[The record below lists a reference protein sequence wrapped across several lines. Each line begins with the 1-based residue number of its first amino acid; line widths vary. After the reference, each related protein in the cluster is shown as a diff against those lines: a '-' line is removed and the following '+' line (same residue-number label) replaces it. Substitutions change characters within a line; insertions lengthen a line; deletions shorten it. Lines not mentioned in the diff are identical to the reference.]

1 MLKIYLCEDEK
12 AQLERWEEIITKYLV
27 MHEVNMELYCSTAKP
42 AQVLEC
48 LKRSDSPG
56 LYFLDIDLK
65 AEMNGF
71 QLAGEIRKYDPR
83 GYLVFITTHGEMAPL
98 TFKLKVEAMDF
109 ILKDEPGCLKE
120 RIISCIEAAA
130 SNYYKYL
137 ETKNRA
143 MVVKEEFSFVKM
155 DQEDILFITTDL
167 ESRTI
172 AIHTCNG
179 VRRRAGTL
187 KEIAVQLNPWFY
199 YCSRSTIVNIK
210 NAAEYLPDVRK
221 IRMKNG
227 ALCDVSFR
235 KAGEIKQRL
244 KEWR

>member
-12 AQLERWEEIITKYLV
+12 AQLENWRQIITTYLM
-27 MHEVNMELYCSTAKP
+27 MHEVNMELYCWTAKP
-42 AQVLEC
+42 TKVLEYV
-48 LKRSDSPG
+48 RSTDSSG

-65 AEMNGF
+65 AEMDGF
-71 QLAGEIRKYDPR
+71 QLAKEIRKHDPR
-83 GYLVFITTHGEMAPL
+83 GYLVFITTHDELAPF
-98 TFKLKVEAMDF
+98 TFKMKVEAMDF
-109 ILKDEPGCLKE
+109 ILKDEPEYFVE
-120 RIISCIEAAA
+120 RITSCIEAAA
-130 SNYYKYL
+130 FNYHKYL
-137 ETKNRA
+137 ETKNRD
-143 MVVKEEFSFVKM
+143 MVVKGDFSIVKM
-155 DQEDILFITTDL
+155 DQEDILFITTGL
-167 ESRTI
+167 NSRTI
-172 AIHTCNG
+172 EIHTCNG

-199 YCSRSTIVNIK
+199 YCSRSTIVNLK